1 MTNKHAHGA
10 REATRTAT
18 LDRALQRVLA
28 EIHDGLRHG
37 HFEFVLTCEIVGQDR
52 RRLTLRAGKSYQFLI
67 PLEDCVRRDILTSDS
82 WDGSATTA
90 SVIQREASST

>member
-1 MTNKHAHGA
+1 MTNKHSHVA

-37 HFEFVLTCEIVGQDR
+37 HFEFSLTCEVVSQDR

-67 PLEDCVRRDILTSDS
+67 PEADCVPRGTSPGDS
-82 WDGSATTA
+82 CDGSATTA

>member
-1 MTNKHAHGA
+1 MTNKHAHVA
-10 REATRTAT
+10 RAATRTAT

-37 HFEFVLTCEIVGQDR
+37 HFEFSLTCEIVGQDR

-67 PLEDCVRRDILTSDS
+67 PEADCVPRGTSPSDS
-82 WDGSATTA
+82 CHGSDTTA